1 MGGLIERLG
10 GIESIIR
17 GGAYTRTQ
25 AMDVSFA
32 PEVSASSPLFNLP
45 VVAIQRGRDHGK
57 QPGTPKQCPVTSG
70 KTTQNGLSAT

>member
-32 PEVSASSPLFNLP
+32 PEVSSSSPLFNLA
-45 VVAIQRGRDHGK
+45 VVAIQRGRDHGE
-57 QPGTPKQCPVTSG
+57 
-70 KTTQNGLSAT
+70 